1 MHTGV
6 FPRLLPF
13 VELVAIP
20 NSNLIGWYYI
30 ELLLATVYTMGSQN
44 LETTEVKTALGL
56 CF

>member
-6 FPRLLPF
+6 FPRLLSF
-13 VELVAIP
+13 VELVAVP

-30 ELLLATVYTMGSQN
+30 ELLLATVYTMDSQN

>member
-13 VELVAIP
+13 VELVAAP
-20 NSNLIGWYYI
+20 NSNLISWYYI
-30 ELLLATVYTMGSQN
+30 ELLLATVNTMGSQN